1 MFGRRLDVTLRTLPV
16 WRERQLVM
24 FALHKVVLRR
34 EDQRKRERERE
45 REGGGGRER
54 DISVKKHKELTEI
67 EHKIF
72 KIITYFLL
80 IYP

>member
-45 REGGGGRER
+45 RERGGGERER
-54 DISVKKHKELTEI
+54 HFSEETQGTNGD
-67 EHKIF
+67 
-72 KIITYFLL
+72 
-80 IYP
+80 

>member
-1 MFGRRLDVTLRTLPV
+1 MFGRRLDVTLHTLPV

-34 EDQRKRERERE
+34 EDQRERGGERERE
-45 REGGGGRER
+45 GGRER
-54 DISVKKHKELTEI
+54 DISVKKHEELTEI